1 MDPQT
6 KVLVVGIAFAIFG
19 VVLLTNDALVAFIS
33 RTVKGYEK
41 NRERNR
47 RFQGWMGIIM
57 GGVLIAMWLL
67 K

>member
-6 KVLVVGIAFAIFG
+6 KVLIVGIASAIFG
-19 VVLLTNDALVAFIS
+19 LLLLTNDPLVAFIS

-41 NRERNR
+41 NKERNR
-47 RFQGWMGIIM
+47 RFQGWMGIIV